1 MPCSNPPRCSLLA
14 LHHPAPRTACRPLAW
29 LVGCAL
35 LLGLAS
41 AAPAQTRLIDVCR
54 VKGQE
59 ENELV
64 GMGLVVGL
72 RGTGDSTKF
81 LPTIRSLAAT
91 LQLMEH
97 PLGSGGLG
105 EIQDAKNVAL
115 VMVSATVPAGGARDG
130 DRLTCRVSSIGSAK
144 SLAGGRLFVTPL
156 QDVQP
161 GNNKVYAFA
170 QGDLKVDPT
179 NANTATVYNG
189 CRLVEDFFNP
199 YVKDGRITLVINPNQ
214 ASFIMAQEIADLVN
228 EQFSSQQ
235 STPYGTQYVRP
246 AMAINQVNVMVGIP
260 PQYQRFPVEFVAQI
274 MNLPLDE
281 IRTDARVVVNER
293 TGSVVISGDVEI
305 GPAVVTHR
313 NIVVETGAFLGDP
326 FVGVDPEKAN
336 PTQLKALL
344 EALNAV
350 KVPTEDMIEILKGLE
365 RNGKLRGRLII
376 E

>member
-1 MPCSNPPRCSLLA
+1 MKTNQTCR
-14 LHHPAPRTACRPLAW
+14 RTW
-29 LVGCAL
+29 LIASAVAMAL
-35 LLGLAS
+35 LSIVPELAI
-41 AAPAQTRLIDVCR
+41 AQTRLIDVCR

-64 GMGLVVGL
+64 GMGLVIGL
-72 RGTGDSTKF
+72 RGTGDSNKF

-97 PLGSGGLG
+97 PLGGGGLA
-105 EIQDAKNVAL
+105 EIIDAKNVAL
-115 VMVSATVPAGGARDG
+115 VMVSATVPSGGARDG
-130 DRLTCRVSSIGSAK
+130 DRLNCRVSSIGSAK
-144 SLAGGRLFVTPL
+144 SLAGGRLFVTPM

-161 GNNKVYAFA
+161 GNTKVYGFS
-170 QGDLKVDPT
+170 QGDLAIDPT
-179 NANTATVYNG
+179 NVNTASVHGG

-199 YVKDGRITLVINPNQ
+199 YVKEGRITLVINPNQ
-214 ASFIMAQEIADLVN
+214 ASFVMAQEISDLVN
-228 EQFSSQQ
+228 EQFASQQ
-235 STPYGTQYVRP
+235 STPYGTQYIRP
-246 AMAINQVNVMVGIP
+246 AMAINQVNVVVAIP
-260 PQYQRFPVEFVAQI
+260 QQYQKFPVEFVAQI

-313 NIVVETGAFLGDP
+313 NIVVETGAIQGDP
-326 FVGVDPEKAN
+326 FVGIDPEHAN
-336 PTQLKALL
+336 PTQLKSLL

-350 KVPTEDMIEILKGLE
+350 KVPTKDIIDILKGLE

>member
-1 MPCSNPPRCSLLA
+1 MMKPTIHPINRLGLVVLAAAAWAAAA
-14 LHHPAPRTACRPLAW
+14 LHTAPVL
-29 LVGCAL
+29 
-35 LLGLAS
+35 
-41 AAPAQTRLIDVCR
+41 AQTRLIDVCR

-72 RGTGDSTKF
+72 RGPGDGAKF

-97 PLGSGGLG
+97 PLGQAGLA
-105 EIQDAKNVAL
+105 ELKDAKNVAL

-130 DRLTCRVSSIGSAK
+130 DRLNCRISSIGSAK
-144 SLAGGRLFVTPL
+144 SLEGGRLFVTPL
-156 QDVQP
+156 QDIQP
-161 GNNKVYAFA
+161 GSTRVYAFA
-170 QGDLKVDPT
+170 QGDLKVDPD
-179 NANTATVYNG
+179 NPNTATVFNG

-199 YVKDGRITLVINPNQ
+199 YVKDGHITLVINPNQ
-214 ASFIMAQEIADLVN
+214 ASFIMAQEVADLVN
-228 EQFSSQQ
+228 QQFAYPRYTAQGSE
-235 STPYGTQYVRP
+235 YIRP
-246 AMAINQVNVMVGIP
+246 AKAINQVNVLVEIP
-260 PQYQRFPVEFVAQI
+260 QQYRQFPVEFVAQVV
-274 MNLPLDE
+274 NLPLDE

-313 NIVVETGAFLGDP
+313 NIVVETGALPADQFIGIDP
-326 FVGVDPEKAN
+326 QQAN
-336 PTQLKALL
+336 PTQLRALI

-350 KVPTEDMIEILKGLE
+350 KVPTQDMIEILKGLD

-376 E
+376 EQ